1 MKRGGKGRSRRKDE
15 NRTAVMIIVWSLVCC
30 LGFCINNAVGWTVV
44 LAVSLMCVM
53 YIRYDIERE
62 RKEKVR
68 EKVKEMFREEMKGEQ
83 E

>member
-1 MKRGGKGRSRRKDE
+1 MSRRKDE
-15 NRTAVMIIVWSLVCC
+15 NRAAVMIIVWSLV
-30 LGFCINNAVGWTVV
+30 FCIGCCVNNAVGWTVV

-53 YIRYDIERE
+53 YVRYDIERE

-68 EKVKEMFREEMKGEQ
+68 EKVKEMFREEMKGVDNNE